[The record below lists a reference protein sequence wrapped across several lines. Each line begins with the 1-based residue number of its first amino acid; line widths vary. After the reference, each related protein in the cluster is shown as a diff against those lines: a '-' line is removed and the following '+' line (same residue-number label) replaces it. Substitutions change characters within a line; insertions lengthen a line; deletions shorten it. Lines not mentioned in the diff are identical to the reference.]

1 MWVIWVGVVCVSGC
15 GLGGCDLCGWVWLV
29 WVDVACVVGCG
40 FYGFCGSGLIMGEVC
55 NNGFVG
61 LN

>member
-1 MWVIWVGVVCVSGC
+1 MWVGVAC
-15 GLGGCDLCGWVWLV
+15 
-29 WVDVACVVGCG
+29 VACVVGCG
-40 FYGFCGSGLIMGEVC
+40 LCGFCGSGLIMGEVC